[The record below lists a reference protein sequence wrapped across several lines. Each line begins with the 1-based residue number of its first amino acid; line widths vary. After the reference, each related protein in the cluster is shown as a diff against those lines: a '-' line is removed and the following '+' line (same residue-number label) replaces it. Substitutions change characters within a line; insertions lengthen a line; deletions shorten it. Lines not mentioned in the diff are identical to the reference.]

1 MLVLDMKLP
10 LNCEGVILLDAA
22 ILLPEPHPA
31 SLVLARLFQ
40 KYAEMKV
47 DTWPSKKDA
56 HEYVSKTFPYKTWD
70 KDAILLFAVSHSSV
84 TMINYLLIL
93 LLLEQCPP

>member
-10 LNCEGVILLDAA
+10 LNCEGVIFLDAA

-40 KYAEMKV
+40 KYAAMKV

-56 HEYVSKTFPYKTWD
+56 HEYLSKTLPYKTWN
-70 KDAILLFAVSHSSV
+70 KDAILLFAVCYSFA

-93 LLLEQCPP
+93 LL